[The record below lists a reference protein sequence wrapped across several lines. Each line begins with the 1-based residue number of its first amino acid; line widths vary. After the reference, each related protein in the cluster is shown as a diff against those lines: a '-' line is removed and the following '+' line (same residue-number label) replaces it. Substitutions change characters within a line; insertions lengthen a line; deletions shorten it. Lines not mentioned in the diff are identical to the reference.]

1 MKSMHRPKGVRSAP
15 QQDGSLRGFTFV
27 ELLVVLAII
36 AVLASLLSSA
46 LNQTKAKAH
55 QITCLSNLK
64 QLSLAWHGYFNDND
78 DQLPLNKSEDGANE
92 KLFGRRNAL
101 GSWVV
106 GNPKEDITTRN
117 IVKGTLYPYARFAS
131 MYRCPDD
138 RSTVVGHPFPRTR
151 SYSMSFYMN
160 GDAAGIEPR
169 VKTLFSAI
177 DNPSPEKVFVFIEEH
192 ENSVWSGSFSVV
204 PPEKGVLAAPIWV
217 STPAERH
224 NRGYNLSFADG
235 HVEYWKWY
243 SSKSLLPA
251 SRPSADRHEIRD
263 LRRLQDGVPK
273 P

>member
-1 MKSMHRPKGVRSAP
+1 MKIIDQPKGSRSAP
-15 QQDGSLRGFTFV
+15 KQGCSLGGFTFV
-27 ELLVVLAII
+27 ELLVVVAII
-36 AVLASLLSSA
+36 AILASLLSAA

-55 QITCLSNLK
+55 QITCLTNLR
-64 QLSLAWHGYFNDND
+64 QLQLGWLSYVDDNS
-78 DQLPLNKSEDGANE
+78 DQLPLNRSTDSPNE
-92 KLFGRRNAL
+92 QLFGRRNAL

-106 GNPKEDITTRN
+106 GRPKEDITTRN
-117 IVKGTLYPYARFAS
+117 IVKGTLYPYIRS
-131 MYRCPDD
+131 VGIYRCPED

-160 GDAAGIEPR
+160 GDAAGMEPR
-169 VKTLFSAI
+169 VKTIHSAI
-177 DNPSPEKVFVFIEEH
+177 ENPSPDKVFVFIEEH
-192 ENSVWSGSFSVV
+192 EDSVWAGSFSVA
-204 PPEKGVLAAPIWV
+204 PPEKGVLATPIWL

-235 HVEYWKWY
+235 HVEYWKWS
-243 SSKSLLPA
+243 SSKGLLPV